1 MQAYR
6 GDNGSAVRRST
17 LIALVVILAVASSR
31 AQGPAAE
38 LDPGASPA
46 QPVASMAELMVDLIY
61 PASDTIFYVSRA
73 EPANGVEWN
82 RLQLNALA
90 LAESANLLMAPERA
104 RDREQWM
111 ADARLLLDAGRAA
124 YRGAKARD
132 YDALVALNA
141 ELYEACQSC
150 HEHYRPGYRRRP

>member
-1 MQAYR
+1 MRTA
-6 GDNGSAVRRST
+6 AVV
-17 LIALVVILAVASSR
+17 LAMMLVVASSR
-31 AQGPAAE
+31 AQGPEAPPDA
-38 LDPGASPA
+38 GASLA
-46 QPVASMAELMVDLIY
+46 RPVASMAELMVDLIY
-61 PASDTIFYVSRA
+61 PASDAIFYVSRG
-73 EPANGVEWN
+73 EPANEVEWN

-111 ADARLLLDAGRAA
+111 ADARLLLDAGTAA
-124 YRGAKARD
+124 YRGSKAQD
-132 YDALVALNA
+132 FEALEALNG